1 MKTWHNLQQRS
12 LYCLQRLTTVHTV
25 RQCTCIWEADPLISI
40 RRAPFY
46 YRKKNL
52 ISKPFFF
59 LRKYQGKL
67 QNMVKKK
74 WQGNILLIFVFT
86 GLLPSSKRGRG
97 PAYLLGEDHFILTGI
112 WKIFLEINILARS
125 WVKIKINML
134 SHNEAK
140 YSINRQLDNKWKI
153 YLKNVA
159 YKPSGPRRFYS
170 EILRK

>member
-1 MKTWHNLQQRS
+1 
-12 LYCLQRLTTVHTV
+12 
-25 RQCTCIWEADPLISI
+25 
-40 RRAPFY
+40 
-46 YRKKNL
+46 
-52 ISKPFFF
+52 
-59 LRKYQGKL
+59 
-67 QNMVKKK
+67 MVKKK

-97 PAYLLGEDHFILTGI
+97 PAYLLGEDHLILTGI
-112 WKIFLEINILARS
+112 WKIFLGINILARS

-159 YKPSGPRRFYS
+159 CNHQDQGGFIQKFFVNKFEVLPLCYPCHCVILAIVLSLSLCYPCFELSSPNFYTNITYQFSGPFNIKKNKRARF
-170 EILRK
+170 